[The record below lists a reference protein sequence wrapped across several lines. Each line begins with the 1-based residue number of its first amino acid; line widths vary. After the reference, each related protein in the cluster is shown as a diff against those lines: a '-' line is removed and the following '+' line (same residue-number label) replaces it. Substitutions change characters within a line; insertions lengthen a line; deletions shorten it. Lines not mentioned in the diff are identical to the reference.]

1 VASIQE
7 MKDALAAEQSKTVE
21 LAEKSFQ
28 AIDTVTNQANFWL
41 TCLTV
46 VIGVVGLLGL
56 AAVYIGAKREA
67 KRVAESRI
75 NSYIN
80 SDEGKALIRAAMEE
94 EVQSQL
100 QTRTFAVLAPP
111 APHTN
116 EQARF
121 PAAHNGESK
130 RGGKK

>member
-67 KRVAESRI
+67 KRVADSRI

-80 SDEGKALIRAAMEE
+80 SDEGKAIIRAAIEE

-100 QTRTFAVLAPP
+100 QTRTFAVLTPP
-111 APHTN
+111 IPPTN
-116 EQARF
+116 EPARF
-121 PAAHNGESK
+121 PAAHNGEPK